1 MRPIIDN
8 SFINLIYGFLL
19 GNSFIF
25 KNSKEIKLIIK
36 IEGKHISFM
45 KFIFKQIYNLGY
57 CEQDFPKII
66 TKLCKKGKLNKIM
79 TLQTYNNYNYLNLFN
94 KWYID
99 GYNKNIPKDLVKFF
113 NEESLA
119 IWLMTEGK
127 ISNKNLYVNIKN
139 FYATDIKFL
148 IQFLEQKFKLK
159 GIIFNNN
166 CLEFNSNNI
175 KKIYNIT
182 KRYIHPSMKFK
193 FII

>member
-1 MRPIIDN
+1 MGVHTNINNQLRSLMDSPNAPIVNAPIVTNNNTPVTNHN
-8 SFINLIYGFLL
+8 SPVFTSFTNDLKLIEIKNLY
-19 GNSFIF
+19 
-25 KNSKEIKLIIK
+25 SKEINDNCLTDADLQYIIK
-36 IEGKHISFM
+36 
-45 KFIFKQIYNLGY
+45 
-57 CEQDFPKII
+57 
-66 TKLCKKGKLNKIM
+66 T
-79 TLQTYNNYNYLNLFN
+79 
-94 KWYID
+94 
-99 GYNKNIPKDLVKFF
+99 F

-148 IQFLEQKFKLK
+148 IQFLEQKFKLN

-193 FII
+193 FIF